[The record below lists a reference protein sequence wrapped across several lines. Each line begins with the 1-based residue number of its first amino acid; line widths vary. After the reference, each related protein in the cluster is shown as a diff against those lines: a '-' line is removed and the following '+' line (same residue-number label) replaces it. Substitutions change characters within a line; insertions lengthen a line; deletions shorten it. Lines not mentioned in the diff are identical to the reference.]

1 MDRRSL
7 ILSSA
12 RFGIVFCTVFGLF
25 PFRYNETN
33 KIFETS
39 LFRYCYS
46 IVFYIAFA
54 YFYLT
59 SGLFV
64 IMRLNPLAMIA
75 FVYLTMIAI
84 AVIFIV
90 QCWKASRIARFLN
103 DAMSLLSQLAPIR
116 DYAEIDR
123 ESLLMF
129 LFKVLIVSAIAQL
142 AVINGCRIL
151 GELVTGSVDYFV
163 IFVIS
168 VAYFLQT
175 IVPNML
181 YVTILIS
188 SFYYR
193 RINVEIAAVMKEVA
207 KARGSFE
214 AIPDRLNNL
223 ARLHLKLTE
232 VLKTGNSVF
241 SVQLLFSTAD
251 FIAILIIE
259 VTKLK
264 KYAKHLSALFLQTFL
279 VYLSFA
285 ETMQSGAEV
294 NIGLLSSLIMY
305 VTAIF
310 MEVYLMCTAC
320 NDAMIHVTRSNIPF
334 PHTVKPMNFSS
345 KTPLTYF
352 TECFYRNQAQSST
365 EK

>member
-1 MDRRSL
+1 M
-7 ILSSA
+7 
-12 RFGIVFCTVFGLF
+12 
-25 PFRYNETN
+25 
-33 KIFETS
+33 FETT
-39 LFRYCYS
+39 LFSYFYS

-64 IMRLNPLAMIA
+64 IMRLNPLAMIS

-84 AVIFIV
+84 SVIFIV
-90 QCWKASRIARFLN
+90 QCWKASQIARFLN
-103 DAMSLLSQLAPIR
+103 EAMRLLSRLAPVCG
-116 DYAEIDR
+116 YSEIDR

-129 LFKVLIVSAIAQL
+129 LFKVLVVSAIAQL

-151 GELVTGSVDYFV
+151 GQLVTGSVDYFV

-181 YVTILIS
+181 YVAVLVS

-193 RINVEIAAVMKEVA
+193 RINDEIGALMKEAA
-207 KARGSFE
+207 KTRGSFD
-214 AIPDRLNNL
+214 AISVELNNL

-232 VLKTGNSVF
+232 VLQTGNSVL

-259 VTKLK
+259 VTKF
-264 KYAKHLSALFLQTFL
+264 KYCKPNSALLLQTFL

-285 ETMQSGAEV
+285 ETLQSGADI
-294 NIGLLSSLIMY
+294 NIGLVCSLIMY
-305 VTAIF
+305 VSAIF

-320 NDAMIHVTRSNIPF
+320 HTAMVHVTRLNIPL
-334 PHTVKPMNFSS
+334 PQSVKPMNFSS
-345 KTPLTYF
+345 KTPLTCF
-352 TECFYRNQAQSST
+352 TECFYRNRAPS
-365 EK
+365 